1 MNAKQR
7 QQASVESAA
16 RIAAGE
22 DPKGL
27 VHVMYY
33 PNDCDW
39 SEDEIQ
45 GLSTALPD
53 GSDLSGYTSRYY
65 TLGVLAA

>member
-7 QQASVESAA
+7 QQASVEAAA

-33 PNDCDW
+33 PTDCDW
-39 SEDEIQ
+39 SEEEIQ
-45 GLSTALPD
+45 GLSTTLPD